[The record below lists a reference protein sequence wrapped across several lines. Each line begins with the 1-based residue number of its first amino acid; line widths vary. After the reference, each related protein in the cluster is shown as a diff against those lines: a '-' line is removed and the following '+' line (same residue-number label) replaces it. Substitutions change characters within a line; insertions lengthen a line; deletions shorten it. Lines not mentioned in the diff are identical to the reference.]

1 MPRNPTNVEVT
12 MSDQATNRADVGLD
26 LSPKIGFLFI
36 HKSWVLM
43 ENLTENSE
51 VMFRLCKFTSDIWH
65 FLKMSDLFQIMN
77 LNSTQMY
84 KINYSR

>member
-43 ENLTENSE
+43 ENLTEKLRGY
-51 VMFRLCKFTSDIWH
+51 V
-65 FLKMSDLFQIMN
+65 QIMQVYQWH
-77 LNSTQMY
+77 LTFS
-84 KINYSR
+84 